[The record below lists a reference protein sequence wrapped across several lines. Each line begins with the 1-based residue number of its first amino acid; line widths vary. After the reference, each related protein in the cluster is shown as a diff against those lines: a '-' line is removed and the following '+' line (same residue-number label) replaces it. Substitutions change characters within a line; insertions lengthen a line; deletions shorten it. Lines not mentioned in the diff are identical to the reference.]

1 MGAEENL
8 RNKTLYKV
16 FLIFLKYIPF
26 ITALLY
32 VINVIFSYFGLELVF
47 LSYLCSVS
55 VIPFLFMYLAAF
67 VFKFCIYHRIFLDYT
82 VISNG
87 IAVYDYYIG
96 VPISA
101 TGIISIQLLL
111 FFVALV
117 IALVFHLREKKNV
130 KIIK

>member
-1 MGAEENL
+1 MVVEERL
-8 RNKTLYKV
+8 KSKTLYKF
-16 FLIFLKYIPF
+16 FLFFLKIIPF
-26 ITALLY
+26 LLALTS
-32 VINVIFSYFGLELVF
+32 VINTVLAYFSIDLII
-47 LSYLCSVS
+47 LSYLGSIS
-55 VIPFLFMYLAAF
+55 LIPLIFMYLAAF

-111 FFVALV
+111 FFCCTCYSSSVS
-117 IALVFHLREKKNV
+117 FKGEEKC
-130 KIIK
+130 

>member
-1 MGAEENL
+1 MVVEERL
-8 RNKTLYKV
+8 KSKTLYKF
-16 FLIFLKYIPF
+16 FLFFLKIIPF
-26 ITALLY
+26 LLALTS
-32 VINVIFSYFGLELVF
+32 VINTVLAYFSIDLII
-47 LSYLCSVS
+47 LSYLGSIS
-55 VIPFLFMYLAAF
+55 LIPLIFMYLAAF

>member
-1 MGAEENL
+1 MVVEERL
-8 RNKTLYKV
+8 KSKTLYKF
-16 FLIFLKYIPF
+16 FLFFLKIIPF
-26 ITALLY
+26 LLALTS
-32 VINVIFSYFGLELVF
+32 VINTVLAYFSIDLII
-47 LSYLCSVS
+47 LSYLGSIS
-55 VIPFLFMYLAAF
+55 LIPLIFMYLAAF

-117 IALVFHLREKKNV
+117 IALVFRLREKKNV